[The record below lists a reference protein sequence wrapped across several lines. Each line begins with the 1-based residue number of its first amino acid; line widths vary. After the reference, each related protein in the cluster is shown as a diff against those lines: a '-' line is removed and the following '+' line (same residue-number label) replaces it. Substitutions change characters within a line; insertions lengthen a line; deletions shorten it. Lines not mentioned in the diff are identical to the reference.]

1 MNNNLIEYLQKEI
14 DENKISHAFLVETN
28 NCEKLL
34 NELSSLLKE
43 NGIILSQ
50 SLENNI
56 SVSIINPENNLIDK
70 NKILELQKYIMTKSV
85 INKYKVYFIINA
97 ELMNQSSFNKL
108 LKVLEE
114 PSENVI
120 GFLITENA
128 NQIISTIRSR
138 CKRFKMNYP
147 LDNKVDDDRL
157 LNMLKNMRLLTFSEV
172 IDLKKDIMSKE
183 KLEIIDLLN
192 RYKKV
197 VLSQITNNEELN
209 ILANSYKILD
219 NIIELIKSNVNLE
232 LCLDKMFIEMRK

>member
-192 RYKKV
+192 RYKKEI
-197 VLSQITNNEELN
+197 LSQITNNEELN